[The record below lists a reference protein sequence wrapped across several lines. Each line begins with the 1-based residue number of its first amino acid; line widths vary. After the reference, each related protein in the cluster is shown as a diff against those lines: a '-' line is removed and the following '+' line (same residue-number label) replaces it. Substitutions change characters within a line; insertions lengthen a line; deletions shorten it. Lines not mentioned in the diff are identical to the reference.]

1 LSLRRLAAAGA
12 AMAAIFVLTNLPDSD
27 AAFNLAEALVSMR
40 LAACVNVL
48 SPATSLYRWEGRL
61 ERATEYP
68 VLVKSTADRYESLE
82 RAIRER
88 HPYTLPEIVSWAVE
102 RGLPEY
108 LRWIEQEVAPAQ
120 EGGEP

>member
-1 LSLRRLAAAGA
+1 
-12 AMAAIFVLTNLPDSD
+12 MAAIFVLTNLPDSD

-48 SPATSLYRWEGRL
+48 SPATSFYRWEGRL

-68 VLVKSTADRYESLE
+68 VLVKSTTDRYQALE

-88 HPYTLPEIVSWAVE
+88 HPYALPEIVCWPIE

-120 EGGEP
+120 EGGGR